1 MQKQTQYEPSPIAT
15 DPHTGKQYNFQPLFD
30 YAHELEAD
38 LSLIAQDI
46 QGTLDILP
54 YAFLRVGEQLD
65 ESHALSALENMKA
78 LRKAFREVRTV

>member
-1 MQKQTQYEPSPIAT
+1 MHDQTQYEPSPIAT
-15 DPHTGKQYNFQPLFD
+15 DPHTGKQYNFQSLFD
-30 YAHELEAD
+30 YVQEMEAD
-38 LSLIAQDI
+38 ICLIANDI

-78 LRKAFREVRTV
+78 LRKAFREVRAV

>member
-1 MQKQTQYEPSPIAT
+1 MQEQTQYEPSPIAT

-30 YAHELEAD
+30 YVQEMEAD
-38 LSLIAQDI
+38 ISLIAKDI

-78 LRKAFREVRTV
+78 LRLAFQSIGKL